1 MCLWKDPAALEEA
14 ANMARHCA
22 SMVPGEPHLVAL
34 VEEAGSDPLLYFQHA
49 QKHGAMDEVVLSVG
63 FQKVDWFEGE
73 RLW

>member
-34 VEEAGSDPLLYFQHA
+34 VEEAGRSTSLLPA
-49 QKHGAMDEVVLSVG
+49 CTETWGHG
-63 FQKVDWFEGE
+63 
-73 RLW
+73 